1 MIAMRSKCHSSLMV
15 EFGFVLLPMH
25 EALSG
30 KWKTSCVQN
39 VGVETELVVKNT
51 CDLL

>member
-15 EFGFVLLPMH
+15 EFGFVLLPCMNH
-25 EALSG
+25 YRVNGRPPVL
-30 KWKTSCVQN
+30 QN